1 MDRTSVIHI
10 RWTEHPQFMVDGQ
23 NIPSTQEMASPK
35 TDQAQTVTTYVRLEL
50 IFLLLLIQPSVKLRK
65 TLIPLWRMRF

>member
-1 MDRTSVIHI
+1 MDRTSTIHG
-10 RWTEHPQFMVDGQ
+10 RWTEHSLYTGDGQ
-23 NIPSTQEMASPK
+23 NTPK